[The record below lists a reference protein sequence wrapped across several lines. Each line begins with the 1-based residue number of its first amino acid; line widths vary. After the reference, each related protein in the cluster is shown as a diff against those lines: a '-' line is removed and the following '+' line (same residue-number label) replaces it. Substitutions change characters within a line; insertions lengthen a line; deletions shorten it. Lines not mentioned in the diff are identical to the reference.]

1 MPVTGRKNFTFKEDF
16 ANEKTFDQHGS
27 GGQYGSQHHTCPCF
41 CIRGGQQ
48 PETVIG
54 QEIDRQ
60 NSSEDYSEVSSL
72 DQLTYTGNECKVRL
86 KENIVMTTAVTVNSG
101 NRLTIDLNGH
111 TLTAPEND
119 RAFRIQDGALTIED
133 SIGTGVIQG
142 SGTVTSYGGNGGAI
156 WMSSSDSNNALTLT
170 GGTIRGFTAKY
181 GAGVYMGSGTFHMT
195 GGAIQN
201 CLATDG
207 GLADGGGV
215 YVFGGSFELTDG
227 TISACKANNAG
238 GGVYVSSGSFEM
250 SGGSIENCTAHEGA
264 GVKVYASNGKTASFS
279 MNGSGEI
286 KNCNQNGVSVSA
298 IGNGTP
304 EFTMDGGTIEGSSGY
319 GVWVAA
325 GSAVMSGGSVKDSE
339 RYDIYIGRSAT
350 LTVNNTQVGGTVMNM
365 GAITGQGSAEFTGTV
380 ENLGY
385 VGAGKITGCKIHRI
399 EHRSPYKGTI
409 ENSTW
414 DEYVYLLGYR
424 WPAEKIPSAAGESI
438 SLKFPSYISEPAAMT
453 NTLVIPEGV
462 TVTVDLAGKPVSADT
477 TVTSDI
483 KIINHGTLTLI
494 DSSTGGT
501 LSIPIENDGV
511 LNANG
516 GTVTGEV
523 TNKGTIQATGT
534 PVTKFTGTLVNEE
547 GASVTAGNFMDC
559 TITNNGGTI
568 GGDAI
573 FDRPEPD
580 PEQPGAGSEDGG
592 AGAVIAALAVGTV
605 VVGGGILLA
614 HSYIQNNLPEGFA
627 VPETRRELAVVL
639 WNMASKPEPASQ
651 QTYTDVQDEEVLKA
665 VCWAVEN
672 ELVTPETESTL
683 GADVRVNRL
692 QVIGAMYQTNKRK
705 K

>member
-1 MPVTGRKNFTFKEDF
+1 MRPG
-16 ANEKTFDQHGS
+16 
-27 GGQYGSQHHTCPCF
+27 
-41 CIRGGQQ
+41 GGQQ

-60 NSSEDYSEVSSL
+60 NSSGDYLEVSSL
-72 DQLTYTGNECKVRL
+72 DQLTYINNECKVRL
-86 KENIVMTTAVTVNSG
+86 TKDIVMTKAVTVNNG
-101 NRLTIDLNGH
+101 NSLTIDLNGH
-111 TLTAPEND
+111 TLTAAANSQ
-119 RAFRIQDGALTIED
+119 AFRIQGGALTIED

-142 SGTVTSYGGNGGAI
+142 SGTVTGNGGAI

-170 GGTIRGFTAKY
+170 GGTIRGFTA
-181 GAGVYMGSGTFHMT
+181 T
-195 GGAIQN
+195 
-201 CLATDG
+201 
-207 GLADGGGV
+207 DGGGV
-215 YVFGGSFELTDG
+215 YVSGGSFKMTDG
-227 TISACKANNAG
+227 TISTCNATNAG

-264 GVKVYASNGKTASFS
+264 GVKVLASSGETASFS

-286 KNCNQNGVSVSA
+286 KNCNQDGVSIAA
-298 IGNGTP
+298 IGGTS
-304 EFTMDGGTIEGSSGY
+304 EFSMSGGTIEDNSGF
-319 GVWVAA
+319 GVWVDN
-325 GSAVMSGGSVKDSE
+325 GSAVMSGGSVKGSE
-339 RYDIYIGRSAT
+339 RYDIYIGSRAA
-350 LTVNNTQVGGTVMNM
+350 LTVKNTQVGGTVLNL
-365 GAITGQGSAEFTGTV
+365 GKITGQGSAEFTGTV
-380 ENLGY
+380 ENSGY
-385 VGAGKITGCKIHRI
+385 AVAEITGCKIHRI

-414 DEYVYLLGYR
+414 DEYVYLLGR
-424 WPAEKIPSAAGESI
+424 SWKIPSGAGESI
-438 SLKFPSYISEPAAMT
+438 TLKVSSYLPPVME
-453 NTLVIPEGV
+453 NTLEIPKGV
-462 TVTVDLAGKPVSADT
+462 TVTVDLAGKPLSAKE
-477 TVTSDI
+477 SDF
-483 KIINHGTLTLI
+483 KIINNGTLTLI

-516 GTVTGEV
+516 GTVTGKV
-523 TNKGTIQATGT
+523 TNRGTIQATGT
-534 PVTKFTGTLVNEE
+534 PVTQFTGTLVNQE

-568 GGDAI
+568 GGGAI
-573 FDRPEPD
+573 LDKPEPD

-592 AGAVIAALAVGTV
+592 AGAVIAALAVGTA

-627 VPETRRELAVVL
+627 VPETRQELAVVL
-639 WNMASKPEPASQ
+639 WNMAGKPEPASQ

>member
-1 MPVTGRKNFTFKEDF
+1 MRP
-16 ANEKTFDQHGS
+16 
-27 GGQYGSQHHTCPCF
+27 
-41 CIRGGQQ
+41 GGQQ

-60 NSSEDYSEVSSL
+60 NSSGDYLEVSSL
-72 DQLTYTGNECKVRL
+72 DQLTYINNECKVRL
-86 KENIVMTTAVTVNSG
+86 TKDIVMTKAVTVNNG
-101 NRLTIDLNGH
+101 NSLTIDLNGH
-111 TLTAPEND
+111 TLTAAANSQ
-119 RAFRIQDGALTIED
+119 AFRIQGGALTIED

-142 SGTVTSYGGNGGAI
+142 SGTVTGNGGAI

-170 GGTIRGFTAKY
+170 GGTIRGFTA
-181 GAGVYMGSGTFHMT
+181 T
-195 GGAIQN
+195 
-201 CLATDG
+201 
-207 GLADGGGV
+207 DGGGV
-215 YVFGGSFELTDG
+215 YVDGGSFEMSGG
-227 TISACKANNAG
+227 TISACNATNAG
-238 GGVYVSSGSFEM
+238 GGVYVSSGSFKM
-250 SGGSIENCTAHEGA
+250 SGGSIEDCTAHEGA

-279 MNGSGEI
+279 MTGGEIQNCNTDGVSIYAIGSGT
-286 KNCNQNGVSVSA
+286 S
-298 IGNGTP
+298 
-304 EFTMDGGTIEGSSGY
+304 EFTMTGGTIEDNGGY
-319 GVWVAA
+319 GVWVDN
-325 GSAVMSGGSVKDSE
+325 GSAVMSGGSVKGSE
-339 RYDIYIGRSAT
+339 RYDIYIGSRAT
-350 LTVNNTQVGGTVMNM
+350 LTVNNTQVGGTVLNL
-365 GAITGQGSAEFTGTV
+365 GKITGQGSAEFTGTV
-380 ENLGY
+380 ENSGY
-385 VGAGKITGCKIHRI
+385 AVAEITGCKIHRI

-409 ENSTW
+409 TGSTW
-414 DEYVYLLGYR
+414 DEYVYLLGR
-424 WPAEKIPSAAGESI
+424 SWPTAKIPSEAGESI
-438 SLKFPSYISEPAAMT
+438 TLKVSSYLPPVMENSLE
-453 NTLVIPEGV
+453 IPKGV
-462 TVTVDLAGKPVSADT
+462 TVTVDLAGKTLSAE
-477 TVTSDI
+477 TSDI

-494 DSSTGGT
+494 DSSTGGA

-516 GTVTGEV
+516 GTVTSEV

-534 PVTKFTGTLVNEE
+534 PVTQFTGTLFNEE
-547 GASVTAGNFMDC
+547 GASVTAGDFRDC

-573 FDRPEPD
+573 WDNPEPG

-592 AGAVIAALAVGTV
+592 AGAVIAALAVGTA

-627 VPETRRELAVVL
+627 VPETRQELAVVL
-639 WNMASKPEPASQ
+639 WNMAGKPEPASQ

>member
-1 MPVTGRKNFTFKEDF
+1 MKKRLISMVLAVSMAVSIMPAPAF
-16 ANEKTFDQHGS
+16 AS
-27 GGQYGSQHHTCPCF
+27 G
-41 CIRGGQQ
+41 GGQQ

-60 NSSEDYSEVSSL
+60 NSREDYSEVSSL
-72 DQLTYTGNECKVRL
+72 DQLTYTNNECKVRL
-86 KENIVMTTAVTVNSG
+86 TENIVMTGAVTVNNG

-111 TLTAPEND
+111 TLTAAENS
-119 RAFRIQDGALTIED
+119 RAFFIQNGALTIED
-133 SIGTGVIQG
+133 SGSTGVIQG
-142 SGTVTSYGGNGGAI
+142 SGTVTGNGGAI

-170 GGTIRGFTAKY
+170 GGTIRGFTA
-181 GAGVYMGSGTFHMT
+181 T
-195 GGAIQN
+195 
-201 CLATDG
+201 
-207 GLADGGGV
+207 DGGGV
-215 YVFGGSFELTDG
+215 YVSGGSFKMTDG
-227 TISACKANNAG
+227 TISTCNATNAG

-264 GVKVYASNGKTASFS
+264 GVKVLASSGKASFS
-279 MNGSGEI
+279 MSGSGEI
-286 KNCNQNGVSVSA
+286 KNCNQDGVSIAA
-298 IGNGTP
+298 IGGTS
-304 EFTMDGGTIEGSSGY
+304 EFSMSGGTIEDNSGF
-319 GVWVAA
+319 GVWVDN
-325 GSAVMSGGSVKDSE
+325 GSAVMSGGSVKGSE
-339 RYDIYIGRSAT
+339 RYDIYIGSRAA
-350 LTVNNTQVGGTVMNM
+350 LTVKNTQVGGTVLNL
-365 GAITGQGSAEFTGTV
+365 GKITGQGSAEFTGTV
-380 ENLGY
+380 ENSGY
-385 VGAGKITGCKIHRI
+385 AVAEITGCKIHRI

-409 ENSTW
+409 TGSTW
-414 DEYVYLLGYR
+414 DEYVYLLGR
-424 WPAEKIPSAAGESI
+424 SWPTAKIPSEAGESI
-438 SLKFPSYISEPAAMT
+438 TLKVSSYLPPVMENSLE
-453 NTLVIPEGV
+453 IPKGV
-462 TVTVDLAGKPVSADT
+462 TVTVDLAGKTLSAEE
-477 TVTSDI
+477 SDF

-516 GTVTGEV
+516 GTVTSEV
-523 TNKGTIQATGT
+523 TNKGTIKATGT
-534 PVTKFTGTLVNEE
+534 PVTQFTGTLVNQE
-547 GASVTAGNFMDC
+547 GASVTAGDFRGCM
-559 TITNNGGTI
+559 ITNNGGTI

-573 FDRPEPD
+573 LDNPEPD

-592 AGAVIAALAVGTV
+592 AGAVIAALAVGTA

-627 VPETRRELAVVL
+627 VPETRQELAVVL
-639 WNMASKPEPASQ
+639 WNMAGKPEPASQ

>member
-1 MPVTGRKNFTFKEDF
+1 MR
-16 ANEKTFDQHGS
+16 
-27 GGQYGSQHHTCPCF
+27 
-41 CIRGGQQ
+41 RGGQQ

-72 DQLTYTGNECKVRL
+72 DQLTYTNNECKVRL
-86 KENIVMTTAVTVNSG
+86 TENIVMTGAVTVNNG

-111 TLTAPEND
+111 TLTAAENS
-119 RAFRIQDGALTIED
+119 RAFFIQNGALTIED
-133 SIGTGVIQG
+133 SGSTGVIQG
-142 SGTVTSYGGNGGAI
+142 SGTVTGNGGAI

-170 GGTIRGFTAKY
+170 GGTIRGFTA
-181 GAGVYMGSGTFHMT
+181 T
-195 GGAIQN
+195 
-201 CLATDG
+201 
-207 GLADGGGV
+207 DGGGV
-215 YVFGGSFELTDG
+215 YVSGGSFKMTDG
-227 TISACKANNAG
+227 TISTCNATNAG

-264 GVKVYASNGKTASFS
+264 GVKVLASSGKASFS
-279 MNGSGEI
+279 MSGSGEI
-286 KNCNQNGVSVSA
+286 KNCNQDGVSIAA
-298 IGNGTP
+298 IGGTS
-304 EFTMDGGTIEGSSGY
+304 EFSMSGGTIEDNSGF
-319 GVWVAA
+319 GVWVDN
-325 GSAVMSGGSVKDSE
+325 GSAVMSGGSVKGSE
-339 RYDIYIGRSAT
+339 RYDIYIGSRAA
-350 LTVNNTQVGGTVMNM
+350 LTVKNTQVGGTVLNL
-365 GAITGQGSAEFTGTV
+365 GKITGQGSAEFTGTV
-380 ENLGY
+380 ENSGY
-385 VGAGKITGCKIHRI
+385 AVAEITGCKIHRI

-409 ENSTW
+409 TGSTW
-414 DEYVYLLGYR
+414 DEYVYLLGR
-424 WPAEKIPSAAGESI
+424 SWPTAKIPSEAGESI
-438 SLKFPSYISEPAAMT
+438 TLKVSSYLPPVMENSLE
-453 NTLVIPEGV
+453 IPKGV
-462 TVTVDLAGKPVSADT
+462 TVTVDLAGKTLSAEE
-477 TVTSDI
+477 SDF

-516 GTVTGEV
+516 GTVTSEV
-523 TNKGTIQATGT
+523 TNKGTIKATGT
-534 PVTKFTGTLVNEE
+534 PVTQFTGTLVNQE
-547 GASVTAGNFMDC
+547 GASVTAGDFRGC

-568 GGDAI
+568 GGGAI
-573 FDRPEPD
+573 LDKPEPD

-592 AGAVIAALAVGTV
+592 AGAVIAALAVGTA

-627 VPETRRELAVVL
+627 VPETRQELAVVL
-639 WNMASKPEPASQ
+639 WNMAGKPEPASQ

>member
-1 MPVTGRKNFTFKEDF
+1 MRPG
-16 ANEKTFDQHGS
+16 
-27 GGQYGSQHHTCPCF
+27 
-41 CIRGGQQ
+41 GGQQ

-60 NSSEDYSEVSSL
+60 NSSGDYLEVSSL
-72 DQLTYTGNECKVRL
+72 DQLTYINNECKVRL
-86 KENIVMTTAVTVNSG
+86 TENIVMTGAVTVNNG
-101 NRLTIDLNGH
+101 NSLTIDLNGH
-111 TLTAPEND
+111 TLTAAANSQ
-119 RAFRIQDGALTIED
+119 AFRIQGGALTIED

-142 SGTVTSYGGNGGAI
+142 SGTVTGNGGAI

-170 GGTIRGFTAKY
+170 GGTIRGFTA
-181 GAGVYMGSGTFHMT
+181 T
-195 GGAIQN
+195 
-201 CLATDG
+201 
-207 GLADGGGV
+207 DGGGV
-215 YVFGGSFELTDG
+215 YVDGGSFEMSGG
-227 TISACKANNAG
+227 TISACNATNAG
-238 GGVYVSSGSFEM
+238 GGVYVSSGSFKM
-250 SGGSIENCTAHEGA
+250 SGGSIEDCTAHEGA

-279 MNGSGEI
+279 MTGGEI
-286 KNCNQNGVSVSA
+286 QNCNTDGVSIYA
-298 IGNGTP
+298 IGGTS
-304 EFTMDGGTIEGSSGY
+304 EFTMTGGTIEDNGGY
-319 GVWVAA
+319 GVWVDN
-325 GSAVMSGGSVKDSE
+325 GSAVMSGGSVKGSE
-339 RYDIYIGRSAT
+339 RYDIYIGSRAT
-350 LTVNNTQVGGTVMNM
+350 LTVNNTQVGGTVLNM
-365 GAITGQGSAEFTGTV
+365 GKITGQGSAEFTGTV
-380 ENLGY
+380 ENSGY
-385 VGAGKITGCKIHRI
+385 AAAGITGCKIHRI

-409 ENSTW
+409 TDSPC
-414 DEYVYLLGYR
+414 DEYVYLLGYS
-424 WPAEKIPSAAGESI
+424 WPTAKIPSGAGESI
-438 SLKFPSYISEPAAMT
+438 SLKFPSYITPKME
-453 NTLVIPEGV
+453 NTLEIPEGV

-477 TVTSDI
+477 GASDI

-494 DSSTGGT
+494 DSGTDGT

-516 GTVTGEV
+516 GTVTGKV
-523 TNKGTIQATGT
+523 TNRGTIQATGT

-547 GASVTAGNFMDC
+547 GASVTAGNFKDC

-573 FDRPEPD
+573 LDKPEPD

-592 AGAVIAALAVGTV
+592 AGAVIAALAVGTA

-627 VPETRRELAVVL
+627 VPETRQELAVVL
-639 WNMASKPEPASQ
+639 WNMAGKPEPASQ

>member
-1 MPVTGRKNFTFKEDF
+1 MKKRLISMVLAVSMAVSIMPAPAF
-16 ANEKTFDQHGS
+16 AS
-27 GGQYGSQHHTCPCF
+27 G
-41 CIRGGQQ
+41 GGQQ

-72 DQLTYTGNECKVRL
+72 DQLTYTNQECKVRL

-119 RAFRIQDGALTIED
+119 KAFYIRDGALTIED

-181 GAGVYMGSGTFHMT
+181 GAGVYMGNGTFHMT

-201 CLATDG
+201 CSATDG
-207 GLADGGGV
+207 NADGGGV
-215 YVFGGSFELTDG
+215 YVFGGSFEMSDG
-227 TISACKANNAG
+227 TISACNATNAG
-238 GGVYVSSGSFEM
+238 GGVYVSSGSFKM

-264 GVKVYASNGKTASFS
+264 GVKVYASNGETASFS

-339 RYDIYIGRSAT
+339 RYDIYIGRSAA

-399 EHRSPYKGTI
+399 EHRSPYNGTI

-453 NTLVIPEGV
+453 NTLEIPEGV

-534 PVTKFTGTLVNEE
+534 PVTKFTGTLVNEG

-568 GGDAI
+568 SGDAI
-573 FDRPEPD
+573 FEKPEPD

-627 VPETRRELAVVL
+627 VPETRQELAVVL

-672 ELVTPETESTL
+672 GLVTPETESTL

>member
-1 MPVTGRKNFTFKEDF
+1 MRRG
-16 ANEKTFDQHGS
+16 
-27 GGQYGSQHHTCPCF
+27 
-41 CIRGGQQ
+41 GGQQ

-54 QEIDRQ
+54 QEIDQQ
-60 NSSEDYSEVSSL
+60 NSSDDYTEVDSL
-72 DQLTYTGNECKVRL
+72 DKLTYTNNVCKIRL
-86 KENIVMTTAVTVNSG
+86 AADTVMTGAVTVNNG

-111 TLTAPEND
+111 TLTAAENS
-119 RAFRIQDGALTIED
+119 RAFFIQNGALTIED
-133 SIGTGVIQG
+133 SIGGGVIQG
-142 SGTVTSYGGNGGAI
+142 SGTVNGYGGAI
-156 WMSSSDSNNALTLT
+156 LMNGSDSNNALTLA

-181 GAGVYMGSGTFHMT
+181 GAGVSMGNGTFRMT
-195 GGAIQN
+195 GGAIRN
-201 CLATDG
+201 CSATG
-207 GLADGGGV
+207 GKADGGGV
-215 YVFGGSFELTDG
+215 YVSGGSFEMSDG
-227 TISACKANNAG
+227 TISACNAANAG
-238 GGVYVSSGSFEM
+238 GGVYVLSGSFEM
-250 SGGSIENCTAHEGA
+250 SGGSIEDCTAYEGA
-264 GVKVYASNGKTASFS
+264 GVKVYPSSGKTASFS
-279 MNGSGEI
+279 MTGGEI
-286 KNCNQNGVSVSA
+286 KNCNTNGVSIYA
-298 IGNGTP
+298 IGGTS
-304 EFTMDGGTIEGSSGY
+304 EFSMSGGTIEDNGGD
-319 GVWVAA
+319 GVRVDA

-339 RYDIYIGRSAT
+339 LYDIRIGSSAT
-350 LTVNNTQVGGTVMNM
+350 LTVNNTQVGGTVLNM
-365 GAITGQGSAEFTGTV
+365 GKITGNGSAKFTGTV
-380 ENLGY
+380 EIAGT
-385 VGAGKITGCKIHRI
+385 GKITGCKIHRI
-399 EHRSPYKGTI
+399 EHRFPYKGTI
-409 ENSTW
+409 TDSTW
-414 DEYVYLLGYR
+414 DEYVYLLGHR
-424 WPAEKIPSAAGESI
+424 WPKIPSGAGESI
-438 SLKFPSYISEPAAMT
+438 SLKVPSYITATME

-462 TVTVDLAGKPVSADT
+462 TVTVDLAGKPVSADAE
-477 TVTSDI
+477 TSDI

-516 GTVTGEV
+516 GTVTSEV

-534 PVTKFTGTLVNEE
+534 PVTQFTGTLVNEE
-547 GASVTAGNFMDC
+547 GASVTAGNFIDC

-573 FDRPEPD
+573 LEEPKPD

-627 VPETRRELAVVL
+627 VPETRQELAVVL
-639 WNMASKPEPASQ
+639 WNMAGKPEPASQ

>member
-1 MPVTGRKNFTFKEDF
+1 MR
-16 ANEKTFDQHGS
+16 
-27 GGQYGSQHHTCPCF
+27 
-41 CIRGGQQ
+41 RGGQQ

-72 DQLTYTGNECKVRL
+72 DQLTYTNNECKVRL
-86 KENIVMTTAVTVNSG
+86 TENIVMTKAVTVNNG
-101 NRLTIDLNGH
+101 NSLTIDLNGH
-111 TLTAPEND
+111 TLTAAANSQ
-119 RAFRIQDGALTIED
+119 AFRIQGGALTIED

-142 SGTVTSYGGNGGAI
+142 SGTVTGNGGAI

-170 GGTIRGFTAKY
+170 GGTIRGFTA
-181 GAGVYMGSGTFHMT
+181 T
-195 GGAIQN
+195 
-201 CLATDG
+201 
-207 GLADGGGV
+207 DGGGV
-215 YVFGGSFELTDG
+215 YVSGGSFKMTDG
-227 TISACKANNAG
+227 TISTCNATNAG

-264 GVKVYASNGKTASFS
+264 GVKVLASSGKASFS
-279 MNGSGEI
+279 MSGSGEI
-286 KNCNQNGVSVSA
+286 KNCNQDGVSIAA
-298 IGNGTP
+298 IGGTS
-304 EFTMDGGTIEGSSGY
+304 EFSMSGGTIEDNSGF
-319 GVWVAA
+319 GVWVDN
-325 GSAVMSGGSVKDSE
+325 GSAVMSGGSVKGSE
-339 RYDIYIGRSAT
+339 RYDIYIGSRAA
-350 LTVNNTQVGGTVMNM
+350 LTVKNTQVGGTVLNL
-365 GAITGQGSAEFTGTV
+365 GKITGQGSAEFTGTV
-380 ENLGY
+380 ENSGY
-385 VGAGKITGCKIHRI
+385 AVAEITGCKIHRI

-409 ENSTW
+409 TGSTW
-414 DEYVYLLGYR
+414 DEYVYLLGR
-424 WPAEKIPSAAGESI
+424 SWPTAKIPSEAGESI
-438 SLKFPSYISEPAAMT
+438 TLKVSSYLPPVMENSLE
-453 NTLVIPEGV
+453 IPKGV
-462 TVTVDLAGKPVSADT
+462 TVTVDLAGKTLSAEE
-477 TVTSDI
+477 SDF

-516 GTVTGEV
+516 GTVTGKV
-523 TNKGTIQATGT
+523 TNRGTIQATGT
-534 PVTKFTGTLVNEE
+534 PVTQFTGTLVNQE
-547 GASVTAGNFMDC
+547 GASVTAGDFRGCM
-559 TITNNGGTI
+559 ITNNGGTI

-573 FDRPEPD
+573 LDNPEPD

-592 AGAVIAALAVGTV
+592 AGAVIAALAVGTA

-627 VPETRRELAVVL
+627 VPETRQELAVVL
-639 WNMASKPEPASQ
+639 WNMAGKPEPASQ

>member
-1 MPVTGRKNFTFKEDF
+1 MRPG
-16 ANEKTFDQHGS
+16 
-27 GGQYGSQHHTCPCF
+27 
-41 CIRGGQQ
+41 GGQQ

-60 NSSEDYSEVSSL
+60 NSSGDYLEVSSL
-72 DQLTYTGNECKVRL
+72 DQLTYINNECKVRL
-86 KENIVMTTAVTVNSG
+86 TKDIVMTKAVTVNNG
-101 NRLTIDLNGH
+101 NSLTIDLNGH
-111 TLTAPEND
+111 TLTAAANSQ
-119 RAFRIQDGALTIED
+119 AFRIQGGALTIED

-142 SGTVTSYGGNGGAI
+142 SGTVTGNGGAI

-170 GGTIRGFTAKY
+170 GGTIRGFTA
-181 GAGVYMGSGTFHMT
+181 T
-195 GGAIQN
+195 
-201 CLATDG
+201 
-207 GLADGGGV
+207 DGGGV
-215 YVFGGSFELTDG
+215 YVDGGSFEMSGG
-227 TISACKANNAG
+227 TISACNATNAG
-238 GGVYVSSGSFEM
+238 GGVYVSSGSFKM
-250 SGGSIENCTAHEGA
+250 SGGSIEDCTAHEGA

-279 MNGSGEI
+279 MTGGEIQNCNTDGVSIYAIGSGT
-286 KNCNQNGVSVSA
+286 S
-298 IGNGTP
+298 
-304 EFTMDGGTIEGSSGY
+304 EFTMTGGTIEDNGGY
-319 GVWVAA
+319 GVWVDN
-325 GSAVMSGGSVKDSE
+325 GSAVMSGGSVKGSE
-339 RYDIYIGRSAT
+339 RYDIYIGSRAT
-350 LTVNNTQVGGTVMNM
+350 LTVNNTQVGGTVLNM
-365 GAITGQGSAEFTGTV
+365 GKITGQGSAEFTGTV
-380 ENLGY
+380 ENSGY
-385 VGAGKITGCKIHRI
+385 AAAGITGCKIHRI

-409 ENSTW
+409 TDSPC
-414 DEYVYLLGYR
+414 DEYVYLLGYS
-424 WPAEKIPSAAGESI
+424 WPTAKIPSGAGESI
-438 SLKFPSYISEPAAMT
+438 SLKFPSYITPKME
-453 NTLVIPEGV
+453 NTLEIPEGV

-477 TVTSDI
+477 GASDI

-516 GTVTGEV
+516 GTVTGKV
-523 TNKGTIQATGT
+523 TNRGTIQATGT
-534 PVTKFTGTLVNEE
+534 PVTQFTGTLVNQE

-568 GGDAI
+568 GGGAI
-573 FDRPEPD
+573 LDKPEPD

-592 AGAVIAALAVGTV
+592 AGAVIAALAVGTA

-627 VPETRRELAVVL
+627 VPETRQELAVVL
-639 WNMASKPEPASQ
+639 WNMAGKPEPASQ

-672 ELVTPETESTL
+672 ELVTPETEATL